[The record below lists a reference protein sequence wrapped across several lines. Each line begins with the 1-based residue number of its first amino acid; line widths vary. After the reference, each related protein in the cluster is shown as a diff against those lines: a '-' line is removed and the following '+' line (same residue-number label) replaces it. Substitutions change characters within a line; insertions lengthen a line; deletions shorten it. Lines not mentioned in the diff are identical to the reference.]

1 MKGFGPK
8 LKPQYAR
15 LVKLAKTVAFQ
26 AAGRSS
32 NLLPSTI
39 NFWRIIL
46 RNKLTTQ
53 SKELLNSSLSMRKIL
68 SQVFTPDMVDYLME
82 IIVKNEAHEKFLEL
96 TKD

>member
-1 MKGFGPK
+1 M
-8 LKPQYAR
+8 
-15 LVKLAKTVAFQ
+15 
-26 AAGRSS
+26 
-32 NLLPSTI
+32 
-39 NFWRIIL
+39 

-68 SQVFTPDMVDYLME
+68 SQVFAPDMVDYIME